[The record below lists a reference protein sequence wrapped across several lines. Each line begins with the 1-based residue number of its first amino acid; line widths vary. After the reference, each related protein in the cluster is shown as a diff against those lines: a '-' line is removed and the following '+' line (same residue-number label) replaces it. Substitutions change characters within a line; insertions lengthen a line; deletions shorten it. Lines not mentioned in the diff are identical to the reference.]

1 MTRISF
7 LIRSL
12 DYGGAERHLQ
22 TLARSLDKERF
33 RVTVLCFYPGG
44 ALEDEL
50 KASACVHLISL
61 DKRGRWDL
69 LRFSWRLVK
78 QLRAIRPHVL
88 HSFLVEPNLLSVFLK
103 PLLPRT
109 LLVWGVRASRV
120 HFENYDWLPRLNFR
134 LQCFLSRFA
143 DLIIF
148 NSDAGRA
155 FHLGEGFAA
164 DKALVIHNGI
174 DTERF
179 KPEAQTRRHLRAEFG
194 IAPDTVLIGH
204 VGRFDPMKDHPT
216 FLRAAA
222 LICQQRDDVRFLLV
236 GEGREDY
243 ARRLR
248 GLAVELG
255 ISEKV
260 IWLGARRDMTGI
272 YNALDL
278 FASSSYSEGFPNV
291 IGEAMACGVPCVVT
305 DTGDSALIVGEVGM
319 AVAPRDPQALSAA
332 LISCMEKN
340 FRELGAKAR
349 ARILDNFS
357 LKRMIEETERAIDG
371 ASALN
376 RGARDSNRDGQDE
389 KK

>member
-22 TLARSLDKERF
+22 TLARFLDKERF

-44 ALEDEL
+44 ALADEL
-50 KASACVHLISL
+50 QASSSGVRLISL

-69 LRFSWRLVK
+69 LSFSWRLVK

-109 LLVWGVRASRV
+109 RLVWGVRASRV
-120 HFENYDWLPRLNFR
+120 HFENYDWLPRLNFH
-134 LQCFLSRFA
+134 LQCFFSRFA

-155 FHLGEGFAA
+155 FHLSQGFAA
-164 DKALVIHNGI
+164 DHAVVIYNGI

-179 KPEAQTRRHLRAEFG
+179 KPEAQTRRHLRAELG
-194 IAPDTVLIGH
+194 IAPDTILIGH

-216 FLRAAA
+216 FLRAAS
-222 LICQQRDDVRFLLV
+222 LICRQRDDVRFLLV
-236 GEGREDY
+236 GEGPEDY

-248 GLAVELG
+248 CLAAELGLA
-255 ISEKV
+255 EKV
-260 IWLGARRDMTGI
+260 IWMGACADMTGI

-305 DTGDSALIVGEVGM
+305 DTGDSALIVGEVGR

-340 FRELGAKAR
+340 FREMGAQAR
-349 ARILDNFS
+349 TRILDNFS
-357 LKRMIEETERAIDG
+357 LERMIEETERAING

-376 RGARDSNRDGQDE
+376 PAHKRLKQG
-389 KK
+389 

>member
-1 MTRISF
+1 MTRIVF

-12 DYGGAERHLQ
+12 DYGGAERHLL
-22 TLARSLDKERF
+22 TLARFLDKERF
-33 RVTVLCFYPGG
+33 SVTVLCFYPGG

-50 KASACVHLISL
+50 KASCGSDGVRLISL
-61 DKRGRWDL
+61 NKRGRWDL

-78 QLRAIRPHVL
+78 QLRVIRPHVL

-103 PLLPRT
+103 PLLLRT
-109 LLVWGVRASRV
+109 RLVWGVRASRV
-120 HFENYDWLPRLNFR
+120 HFENYDWFARLNFH
-134 LQCFLSRFA
+134 LQCFFSRFA

-148 NSDAGRA
+148 NSEAGRA
-155 FHLGEGFAA
+155 FHISEGFAA
-164 DKALVIHNGI
+164 DKAVVIYNGI

-179 KPEAQTRRHLRAEFG
+179 KPEAQTRRELRAEFG
-194 IAPDTVLIGH
+194 IAPDTILIGH

-222 LICQQRDDVRFLLV
+222 LICRQREDVRFLLV
-236 GEGREDY
+236 GEGPEDY

-248 GLAVELG
+248 GLAAELG
-255 ISEKV
+255 LSEKV
-260 IWLGARRDMTGI
+260 IWTGARADMTGI

-305 DTGDSALIVGEVGM
+305 DTGDSALIVGEVGR
-319 AVAPRDPQALSAA
+319 AVAPRSPEALSAV

-340 FRELGAKAR
+340 RREMGIKAR

-357 LKRMIEETERAIDG
+357 LERMIRETERAI
-371 ASALN
+371 ASA
-376 RGARDSNRDGQDE
+376 R
-389 KK
+389 